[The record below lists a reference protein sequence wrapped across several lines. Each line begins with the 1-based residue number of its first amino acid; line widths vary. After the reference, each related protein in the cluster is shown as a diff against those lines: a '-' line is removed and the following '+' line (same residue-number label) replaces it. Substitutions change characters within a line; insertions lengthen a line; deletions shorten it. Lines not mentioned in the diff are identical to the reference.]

1 MNPYLQEV
9 LDAHVL
15 IERWLSHGEGS
26 AEALMKRFAADFTMI
41 PLSGEKMDYPTVSR
55 FFHHAGGSRPG
66 LDIVVDQMEI
76 ISEWH
81 DGAAVLYRESQT
93 LADSSQNVRWST
105 AIFQQAGR
113 ENCLAPSTGNPPRLA
128 QRKRPRLSRGPF

>member
-55 FFHHAGGSRPG
+55 FSTTPA
-66 LDIVVDQMEI
+66 
-76 ISEWH
+76 
-81 DGAAVLYRESQT
+81 AAVRVRYRSGSDGNHQRV
-93 LADSSQNVRWST
+93 ARRRRS
-105 AIFQQAGR
+105 AI
-113 ENCLAPSTGNPPRLA
+113 S
-128 QRKRPRLSRGPF
+128 

>member
-55 FFHHAGGSRPG
+55 FFHHAGGSRPLHG
-66 LDIVVDQMEI
+66 FQHCRILL
-76 ISEWH
+76 S
-81 DGAAVLYRESQT
+81 GNF
-93 LADSSQNVRWST
+93 LA
-105 AIFQQAGR
+105 I
-113 ENCLAPSTGNPPRLA
+113 
-128 QRKRPRLSRGPF
+128 

>member
-66 LDIVVDQMEI
+66 VRYRSGSDGNHQRVARRRRSA
-76 ISEWH
+76 IS
-81 DGAAVLYRESQT
+81 
-93 LADSSQNVRWST
+93 
-105 AIFQQAGR
+105 
-113 ENCLAPSTGNPPRLA
+113 
-128 QRKRPRLSRGPF
+128 

>member
-26 AEALMKRFAADFTMI
+26 AEALVKRFAADFTMI

-55 FFHHAGGSRPG
+55 FSTTPAAASGVRYRSGSDGNHQR
-66 LDIVVDQMEI
+66 VARRRRSA
-76 ISEWH
+76 IS
-81 DGAAVLYRESQT
+81 
-93 LADSSQNVRWST
+93 
-105 AIFQQAGR
+105 
-113 ENCLAPSTGNPPRLA
+113 
-128 QRKRPRLSRGPF
+128 

>member
-105 AIFQQAGR
+105 AIFQQAEGKLSGAICR
-113 ENCLAPSTGNPPRLA
+113 KPASASPK
-128 QRKRPRLSRGPF
+128 KRPRLSRGPF

>member
-55 FFHHAGGSRPG
+55 FFHHSGGSRPG

-76 ISEWH
+76 ISEWV
-81 DGAAVLYRESQT
+81 DGDFSAR
-93 LADSSQNVRWST
+93 
-105 AIFQQAGR
+105 GR
-113 ENCLAPSTGNPPRLA
+113 ENCLAPSAGNPPRLA